1 MGAAR
6 AAVGWFRGRLLL
18 TLLVVAVV
26 LEVGRL
32 GCLLEHWGEGPWLRC
47 LQVLFGV
54 NRGDEKREGLTN
66 SCVLPV

>member
-32 GCLLEHWGEGPWLRC
+32 KVDLISGMPASALGGRTMAAMPASL
-47 LQVLFGV
+47 V
-54 NRGDEKREGLTN
+54 RGK
-66 SCVLPV
+66 

>member
-32 GCLLEHWGEGPWLRC
+32 KVDPISGMPASALGGGIVAAIPASPVWG
-47 LQVLFGV
+47 
-54 NRGDEKREGLTN
+54 K
-66 SCVLPV
+66 